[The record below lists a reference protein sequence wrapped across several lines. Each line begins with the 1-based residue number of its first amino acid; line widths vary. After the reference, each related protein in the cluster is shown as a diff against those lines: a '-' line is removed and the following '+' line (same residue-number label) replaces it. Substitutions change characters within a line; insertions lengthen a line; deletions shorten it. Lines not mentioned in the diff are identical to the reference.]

1 MCNMKKKIVSALLI
15 TSFLLF
21 PLFSM
26 AESTGPGNPPELP
39 GGGDVPIG
47 GGAPIGGGS
56 LILMGMAAAYGVRK
70 LYLIKKEH
78 LEE

>member
-1 MCNMKKKIVSALLI
+1 MKKILFSTILI
-15 TSFLLF
+15 ASLMLF
-21 PLFSM
+21 PVFSF
-26 AESTGPGNPPELP
+26 ASDGPGDPGGTP

-56 LILMGMAAAYGVRK
+56 LILIGLAAAYGAKK
-70 LYLIKKEH
+70 LYEMKKEE

>member
-1 MCNMKKKIVSALLI
+1 MCNMKKKIVSTLLI
-15 TSFLLF
+15 ASLLLF
-21 PLFSM
+21 PLFTM
-26 AESTGPGNPPELP
+26 ADATGPGNPPELP
-39 GGGDVPIG
+39 GGGDEPIG

>member
-1 MCNMKKKIVSALLI
+1 MKKKIVSTLLI
-15 TSFLLF
+15 ASLFLF

-26 AESTGPGNPPELP
+26 AETTGPGNPPVGP
-39 GGGDVPIG
+39 GTGDVPIG

-56 LILMGMAAAYGVRK
+56 LILMGLAAAYGVRK
-70 LYLIKKEH
+70 LYLIRKEH

>member
-1 MCNMKKKIVSALLI
+1 MCNMKKKIVSALLVA
-15 TSFLLF
+15 SLLLF
-21 PLFSM
+21 PLISM
-26 AESTGPGNPPELP
+26 AETTGPGNPPGEP

>member
-1 MCNMKKKIVSALLI
+1 MKKKIYFALLVA
-15 TSFLLF
+15 SLLLF
-21 PLFSM
+21 PLISM
-26 AESTGPGNPPELP
+26 AETTGPGNPPGEP

-56 LILMGMAAAYGVRK
+56 LVLMGMAAAYGVRK
-70 LYLIKKEH
+70 LYLIKQER